1 MEDQLIIDNWMLQ
14 DINQAFE
21 QGLSPEEG
29 GEMVIDIKID
39 IKKDYLSELNRPSG
53 L

>member
-29 GEMVIDIKID
+29 GEIVID